1 MREKSQAN
9 LSIDG
14 LMAGNRE
21 AFATAIKWQ
30 QEFLSFFG
38 RRMASYVEL
47 SGQLPQCRNPGD
59 WLGLQTRFLQQLL
72 SDYRAEAEWVTRQ
85 FSQAE
90 RPVQKQIDQA
100 FNSYEETLLKAQ
112 RDAAKIIDMAKDQA
126 QRIVENAQ
134 VQPVRKT
141 AETASKRARKT
152 ASH

>member
-1 MREKSQAN
+1 MRDKGDVK

-14 LMAGNRE
+14 LVAGRE

-47 SGQLPQCRNPGD
+47 GGHIPQCRNPGD
-59 WLGLQTRFLQQLL
+59 WLVLQTRFLQQLL
-72 SDYRAEAEWVTRQ
+72 ADYRAEAEWVTSQ
-85 FSQAE
+85 FSHWE
-90 RPVQKQIDQA
+90 RPVQKEIDQV

-112 RDAAKIIDMAKDQA
+112 RDAARIIGMAKDQA

-134 VQPVRKT
+134 APARK
-141 AETASKRARKT
+141 AGETTPRRNKKT